1 MQLRKSKILKIL
13 AIILFSFELL
23 APSIFAFTPENDFEL
38 DRTGRSTLSQAHL
51 SSGLSALLLFEELGE
66 EEIED
71 KSDIPLDL
79 TFFYSSYLF
88 DSHILKNG
96 LSLSLAKTKQIA
108 NIHPPLF
115 VLYRVFLI

>member
-23 APSIFAFTPENDFEL
+23 APSVFAFTPENDFDL
-38 DRTGRSTLSQAHL
+38 CKGGRSTLSQAHL
-51 SSGLSALLLFEELGE
+51 SSGLSAFLLFEELGE

-79 TFFYSSYLF
+79 TFFYTSHLF
-88 DSHILKNG
+88 DSRILKNG
-96 LSLSLAKTKQIA
+96 LSPSLAKTQRIA
-108 NIHPPLF
+108 DTHPPLF